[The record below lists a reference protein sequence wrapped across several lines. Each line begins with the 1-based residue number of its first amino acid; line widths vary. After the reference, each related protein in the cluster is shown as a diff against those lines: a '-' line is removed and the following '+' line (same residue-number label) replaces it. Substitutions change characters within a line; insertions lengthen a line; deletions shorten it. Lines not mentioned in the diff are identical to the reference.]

1 MFSQVFAKM
10 TIFHQKIM
18 LLPLFWHNP
27 YLPAPTR
34 NRFYRQLFGKGHSRK
49 CGISLHTQE
58 RDVWIVACPSI
69 APCKKSLL
77 IENPQFL
84 FDLHENLGQC
94 SKLIDLFF
102 IFYKKIWQA
111 KILKSFGQNFAIF
124 ENFWNF
130 FSSNYLKMRDRPKFK
145 NSLMSHVR
153 FP

>member
-18 LLPLFWHNP
+18 LLSLFWHWP
-27 YLPAPTR
+27 YPPAPTR

-58 RDVWIVACPSI
+58 RDVRIVACQYI
-69 APCKKSLL
+69 ASYKKSLL
-77 IENPQFL
+77 IKNPQFL
-84 FDLHENLGQC
+84 SDFHENLGQC
-94 SKLIDLFF
+94 SKSFDLFF
-102 IFYKKIWQA
+102 IFYNKIWQA
-111 KILKSFGQNFAIF
+111 KISKNFGQNFVIF

-130 FSSNYLKMRDRPKFK
+130 FSCDYSKMRDKLKFK
-145 NSLMSHVR
+145 NSLISHIR